1 MICLQTFRNNRI
13 GEKLAYFLR
22 NLLTWE
28 LLELRM
34 RNFEGIVFI
43 WTQTYSEIFKS
54 ALVYL

>member
-13 GEKLAYFLR
+13 GEKLAYFL